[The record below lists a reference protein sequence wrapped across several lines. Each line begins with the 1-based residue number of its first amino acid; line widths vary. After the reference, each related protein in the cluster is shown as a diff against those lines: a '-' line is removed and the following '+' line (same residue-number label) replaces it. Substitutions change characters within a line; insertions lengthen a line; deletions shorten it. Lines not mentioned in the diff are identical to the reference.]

1 MKFLSAVGLLA
12 ILSSYGQDP
21 QTVEQLTFLPAEH
34 RAAIVEVASIV
45 NGDLVDELMLEIQ
58 INLDQL

>member
-1 MKFLSAVGLLA
+1 MKFLSAIGLLA

-21 QTVEQLTFLPAEH
+21 QTVKHLTFLPEEH
-34 RAAIVEVASIV
+34 KAAIVEVASIV
-45 NGDLVDELMLEIQ
+45 NGDMIDELMLEVR